1 MKLCFK
7 IAVVAIIMV
16 IIPIVILTVHIR
28 SASSQSNIL
37 TAKNQLSEMV
47 SSEKLVL
54 DSIFSD
60 CLGKVKIL
68 ARHKNVL
75 RYVMYANEHE
85 NNDPHESEDYYRVV
99 YQSDLYM
106 RTEGVY
112 AIEITDK
119 SGKVIFST
127 VEGAEGKE
135 SAFNSGDEE
144 NSFNGVSS
152 LFMYDDIP
160 VFYIEREIFSEEN
173 EPVGK
178 LCFVYKADMLAN
190 SVELLGQ
197 YDFNKIMIIDSGT
210 DIIESPFKIIR
221 SLDWSDEYKNFSKFA
236 EDFMSDDEKEEMSD
250 FFDYQYQGKNKS
262 VCIAYVT
269 SAGWAVAGVVNLY
282 DYDKNYFNSFSYI
295 WIIVAAE
302 IILTIIALNF
312 LLSPILKIIDFLEK
326 RNKGDNTAVLNL
338 IENDEFGN
346 IGYLMNHVYDKL
358 SASEEK
364 YRSIAEMSDN
374 IVFDINLE
382 KNIVTVSGNF
392 NKKFSFRPK
401 DDSLKES
408 FLYKSHIY
416 KDDKTKYFAGLNNI
430 LQTNGTKWEGDFR
443 MKTLYGDFSWIRIK
457 AKKLLNRKDVPT
469 RIVGIMTDIDRQKES
484 ELNLIQKASLDALTQ
499 LYNRETFYKMLRTET
514 EKQMGKSNLSA
525 IMFIDLDDFKFFND
539 RYGHKCGDEVLKFTA
554 STIKEA
560 CFERGFGGR
569 FGGDE
574 FIICLTG
581 LKLIG
586 NAGEIAGSIIKT
598 LSSGFESDSEENTH
612 LSVNCS
618 IGIAFLGENG
628 RTPEELIAAADS
640 AMYKIKK
647 HGKSNFAYASAG
659 DTPERDLE
667 TETSVIDSDLTE
679 ENNDSPERSDEEKN
693 T

>member
-7 IAVVAIIMV
+7 IAVVAIIMI
-16 IIPIVILTVHIR
+16 IIPVIILTVHRR
-28 SASSQSNIL
+28 SASNQTNIL
-37 TAKNQLSEMV
+37 SAKDQLAEVV

-54 DSIFSD
+54 DSMFSD
-60 CLGKVKIL
+60 CLGNVKIL
-68 ARHKNVL
+68 AGHKNVL
-75 RYVMYANEHE
+75 GYVLYANEHDSK
-85 NNDPHESEDYYRVV
+85 NLHESDDYGRVA

-106 RTEGVY
+106 KSGGVY
-112 AIEITDK
+112 AIEITDRREN
-119 SGKVIFST
+119 VIFST
-127 VEGAEGKE
+127 MEGAEGKKSE
-135 SAFNSGDEE
+135 FNTPDDRTYC
-144 NSFNGVSS
+144 NGISS
-152 LFMYDDIP
+152 LFMYNNIP
-160 VFYIEREIFSEEN
+160 VFCIEREIFNDKN

-178 LCFVYKADMLAN
+178 LCFVYEAGILAN
-190 SVELLGQ
+190 SVESLEL
-197 YDFNKIMIIDSGT
+197 YDFNRIIIIDSRT
-210 DIIESPFKIIR
+210 NIIESPFKMIR
-221 SLDWSDEYKNFSKFA
+221 AIDWNSEYKNFSEFA
-236 EDFMSDDEKEEMSD
+236 TDFVLNEGKKELSD
-250 FFDYQYQGKNKS
+250 FFDYEFNGKDKS
-262 VCIAYVT
+262 ACIASVT
-269 SAGWAVAGVVNLY
+269 SAGWSVAGVVNLY
-282 DYDKNYFNSFSYI
+282 DYNRSYFNSFSYI

-302 IILTIIALNF
+302 IILIIIALNF
-312 LLSPILKIIDFLEK
+312 LLSPVSKILDFLEK
-326 RNKGDNTAVLNL
+326 RKKGDNSAVLDL
-338 IENDEFGN
+338 SQSDELGN
-346 IGYLMNHVYDKL
+346 IGYLMNHVIDKL

-364 YRSIAEMSDN
+364 YRAIAEMSDN
-374 IVFDINLE
+374 IVFDISLE
-382 KNIVTVSGNF
+382 KNTVTVSSNF

-401 DDSLKES
+401 DDTLKES

-416 KDDKTKYFAGLNNI
+416 KDDKTKYLAGLNNI
-430 LQTNGTKWEGDFR
+430 LETNETKWEGDFR
-443 MKTLYGDFSWIRIK
+443 MKTLYGDFSWIKIK

-514 EKQMGKSNLSA
+514 EKQTGKSTLSA

-574 FIICLTG
+574 FIICFTG

-586 NAGEIAGSIIKT
+586 NAGEIAGSIINT
-598 LSSGFESDSEENTH
+598 LSSGFDSDSEENTH

-659 DTPERDLE
+659 DTSERDLE
-667 TETSVIDSDLTE
+667 TETSVIDSDMTE
-679 ENNDSPERSDEEKN
+679 ETNGSPENPDEEK
-693 T
+693 